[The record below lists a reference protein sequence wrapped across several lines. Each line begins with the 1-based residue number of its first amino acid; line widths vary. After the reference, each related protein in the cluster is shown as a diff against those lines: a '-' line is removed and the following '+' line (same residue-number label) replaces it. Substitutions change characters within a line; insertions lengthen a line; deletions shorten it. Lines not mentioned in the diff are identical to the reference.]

1 MPAYLE
7 ALTCICTR
15 APAVCGVWAS
25 AAIDLAYVACG
36 RFDAFFEYSL
46 QPWDI
51 AAGLLLVT
59 EAGGLT
65 TDFGGTHNPTGL
77 LSGHEVLAAAPG
89 IAHAATSVTNR
100 CFR

>member
-7 ALTCICTR
+7 VLTAFALGTR
-15 APAVCGVWAS
+15 GLRRMGS